1 MLLSMSENPPQPNS
15 KEKTRGWLLPDADGR
30 ALAPG
35 LYLVATPIGNL
46 RDISLRALDT
56 LAKADGVLCE
66 DSRVS
71 GKLLKHY
78 GIESKLSVYNDHS
91 DEKVRAK
98 IIARIKAGEAM
109 TLISDAGMPLVSDP
123 GFKLVAA
130 VQGAGLNVTSVPGAS
145 AALAGLQLSGLGSDQ
160 FSFIGFLPAKSA
172 ARRSA
177 LEAWA
182 QAPGTLIAFETAPRL
197 LAALADIE
205 ATLAGR
211 RVAVVRELT
220 KLYEEVRRDDV
231 ASLIA
236 HYETHGLPKGEIVL
250 VIEAAQGRV
259 YAEDELKALLKA
271 ALREMGT
278 KDAAAH
284 VAEIT
289 GQAKKMLYALALEI
303 AK

>member
-1 MLLSMSENPPQPNS
+1 MSENLLQPNS

-30 ALAPG
+30 LLEPG
-35 LYLVATPIGNL
+35 LYLVASPIGNL
-46 RDISLRALDT
+46 RDVSVRALDT
-56 LAKADGVLCE
+56 LALADGVLCE

-78 GIESKLSVYNDHS
+78 GISSRLSVYNDHS
-91 DEKVRAK
+91 DGKVRAK
-98 IIARIKAGEAM
+98 ILARIKGGEALALM
-109 TLISDAGMPLVSDP
+109 SDAGMPLVSDP

-130 VQGAGLNVTSVPGAS
+130 VQEAGLNVTSVPGAS

-160 FSFIGFLPAKSA
+160 FSFIGFLPTKSA
-172 ARRSA
+172 GRKAA
-177 LEAWA
+177 LEEWRD
-182 QAPGTLIAFETAPRL
+182 APGTLVAFETAPRL
-197 LAALADIE
+197 LAALSDIE
-205 ATLAGR
+205 AALPGR

-236 HYETHGLPKGEIVL
+236 HYEEHGLPKGEIVL
-250 VIEAAQGRV
+250 VIEAMQGRA
-259 YAEDELKALLKA
+259 YSEDELKALLKA

-278 KDAAAH
+278 KAAAAH

-289 GQAKKMLYALALEI
+289 GKAKKMLYALALEI
-303 AK
+303 SR